1 MTWIHAN
8 SNWISICNGILE
20 LIEQFIIEFKYL
32 HSNSDFTTNPDTD
45 ETLINTDLSWNEQ
58 APVWHPQPEPQPEPE
73 PFTDDIFELEEGI
86 MGPPN
91 TPNPENGG
99 GNTPNPNNGG
109 GNTPN
114 PNNGEGNTPNP
125 ENGEGST
132 NNGEGSS
139 QNS

>member
-45 ETLINTDLSWNEQ
+45 QTLIYTHFNLNWQ
-58 APVWHPQPEPQPEPE
+58 RPVWHPEPE
-73 PFTDDIFELEEGI
+73 PFNGTGDIIEGEEGI

-99 GNTPNPNNGG
+99 RNTPNPNNGG